1 MKKNA
6 IAGDDYVVAKGPRVD
21 AHLALA
27 PDGPIA
33 NPGDVIY
40 A

>member
-1 MKKNA
+1 MKKHA
-6 IAGDDYVVAKGPRVD
+6 IAGDDYVVAKGPRVE

-33 NPGDVIY
+33 NPGDVINP
-40 A
+40 